1 MDSKTQRGGPDLRYF
16 FQHGVKLDNPLQV
29 AMDPPS
35 DLKSAL
41 SIAFN
46 VLLHASKETNRTQT
60 FNYFN
65 VFLAPYV
72 RGNEVAKIKEN
83 LRLFVQNLNQHL
95 EASLGLELAVSKL
108 MAEKEAIGPKGR
120 TNGKYGDFTQ
130 ESQLVASLI
139 VDVF

>member
-1 MDSKTQRGGPDLRYF
+1 MDAPT
-16 FQHGVKLDNPLQV
+16 
-29 AMDPPS
+29 

-46 VLLHASKETNRTQT
+46 VLLHASRETNRTQT

-83 LRLFVQNLNQHL
+83 LRLFIQNLNQHA
-95 EASLGLELAVSKL
+95 EATLGLELAIPKL
-108 MAEKEAIGPKGR
+108 MAEKEAIGPHGKP
-120 TNGKYGDFTQ
+120 NGKYGDFTQ

-139 VDVF
+139 VDVFTEESVSKPLLSPKVGYKNQQCCFDR